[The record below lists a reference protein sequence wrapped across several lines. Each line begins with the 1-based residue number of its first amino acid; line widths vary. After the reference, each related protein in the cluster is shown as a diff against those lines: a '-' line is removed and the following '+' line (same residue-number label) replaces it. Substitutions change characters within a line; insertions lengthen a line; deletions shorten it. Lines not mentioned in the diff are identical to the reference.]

1 MGPNWSKLTE
11 VFIKQN
17 IRKKTCIL
25 LTYFLSCSP
34 NLANLGHATQPT
46 VLDLDTAKDE
56 TEANQSQALAEAR
69 RARRRYILCLL
80 SRGHIMY
87 LQYKFIKSISFS
99 QATLPFLTNIIFIPP
114 SQVTR
119 GSSEISQSF

>member
-1 MGPNWSKLTE
+1 MGPTWAKLAE
-11 VFIKQN
+11 V
-17 IRKKTCIL
+17 KKTCIL

-69 RARRRYILCLL
+69 RARRRYPM
-80 SRGHIMY
+80 SP
-87 LQYKFIKSISFS
+87 LQRPHNVSPIR
-99 QATLPFLTNIIFIPP
+99 
-114 SQVTR
+114 VH
-119 GSSEISQSF
+119 